1 MMDICTICLPAG
13 KTSKD
18 DEAWA
23 AMGLLYLG
31 CLDEAH
37 EAMMIIRQT
46 AHRNKLI
53 TALYFLNQVWSSVF
67 NGLIVTPPLLQTA
80 MSCLEPED
88 I

>member
-1 MMDICTICLPAG
+1 MMNICTVCLPAG

-31 CLDEAH
+31 CLDEA
-37 EAMMIIRQT
+37 MMIIRQT

-53 TALYFLNQVWSSVF
+53 TALYFLNQVWNSVF
-67 NGLIVTPPLLQTA
+67 NRLIVTSALIQTA